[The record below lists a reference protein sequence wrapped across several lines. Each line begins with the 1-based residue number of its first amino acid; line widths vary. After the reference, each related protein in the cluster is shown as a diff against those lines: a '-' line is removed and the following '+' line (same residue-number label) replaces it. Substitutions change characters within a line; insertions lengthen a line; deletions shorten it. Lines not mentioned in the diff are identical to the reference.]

1 MTVLKSQTI
10 SLRMSEIREAL
21 NAQAEDAPVEDRE
34 KLLAEYTDAERRYRA
49 ELTVE
54 GLADSSPEH
63 PERRELRERASIAD
77 VTLAALE
84 RREATGAT
92 RELQESQNLGSNQV
106 PLELLETRASTHTPA
121 PTDGE
126 PTAQTFVPAVFPM
139 GLAAYLGVAQPTVG
153 AGISSYHVLSTNLTV
168 NTPDAGADGANSA
181 GAFSSSLLEP
191 RRVQG
196 AFVIRRED
204 VARLGPGLE
213 SSLRENLS
221 MALSSK
227 LDAELVT
234 GAGGLAGTGGLAN
247 PTDPTADVDYAGYVA
262 LASSMVDGLYADTVA
277 SVRLL
282 FSSRLY
288 KHALATY
295 RAGTTSAP
303 ATGETSALERLMQLT
318 GGVRATSQISDS
330 PTSGTGADIET
341 VIGARAT
348 GLIHMVQPIWSGPT
362 MIVDD
367 VTRADEGELVITLVG
382 LFAQKIVRAAG
393 FSRQEIKLG

>member
-1 MTVLKSQTI
+1 MLKSQKIT
-10 SLRMSEIREAL
+10 LRMSEIRESL
-21 NAQAEDAPVEDRE
+21 NSQAEDAPVEDRE
-34 KLLAEYTDAERRYRA
+34 KLLTEYQEAEKRYRT
-49 ELTVE
+49 ELGVE
-54 GLADSSPEH
+54 GLADDAPEH
-63 PERRELRERASIAD
+63 PERRELIDRASIAD

-121 PTDGE
+121 PTNGE

-181 GAFSSSLLEP
+181 GAFLSSLLEP

-234 GAGGLAGTGGLAN
+234 GAGGLAGTGGLGESDR
-247 PTDPTADVDYAGYVA
+247 PDGRRGLRGLRRSGVFDGRRA
-262 LASSMVDGLYADTVA
+262 LRRHRGQREASLQLAPLQARACDLPGGHYERPRDGRDLC
-277 SVRLL
+277 
-282 FSSRLY
+282 
-288 KHALATY
+288 
-295 RAGTTSAP
+295 
-303 ATGETSALERLMQLT
+303 LERLMQLT

-348 GLIHMVQPIWSGPT
+348 GLIHMVQPIWSG
-362 MIVDD
+362 
-367 VTRADEGELVITLVG
+367 R
-382 LFAQKIVRAAG
+382 R
-393 FSRQEIKLG
+393 